1 MPLNN
6 QLEGAE
12 MKRLISITFAF
23 MYLILPFG
31 FIKASAMANQ
41 TVTIEGVEYAI
52 SDEIPYVV
60 VVPESIT
67 VGDADS
73 VYIAGEVNGTVTLS
87 VPSSTILTQEGKN
100 ENKISCSVQM
110 GTGNKLVLSKSTAL
124 QTVRDDIRVDFDGE
138 APLTGNWS
146 GNITYSVYANI
157 AKDVTGY
164 LNFTLSDDGTYY
176 IISSVKDTAILSYC
190 NNNLVL
196 PSTYNGK
203 PVKEIGEKL
212 FYAGV
217 NGSMADIAKQKGSIK
232 VTIPSSVTTIG
243 KYAFGY
249 FGGSGTQFIIEG
261 NNLKTIGDNAF
272 NRSYLYSINIPDS
285 VTSIGSDAFAYC
297 TYLAQV
303 NIPAYLQIL
312 GGWAFN
318 NCTALSGTIVLPET
332 LTNMEQSAFAS
343 CSKITAVEW
352 NCKLAAIP
360 YAAFKGCTK
369 LNSFSMSTSAKSVLT
384 EIKGYAFNKC
394 SALTSFEF
402 PPTVTT
408 IANYAFYASGL
419 KSATYPKTAKTE
431 SKSFPSGC
439 TLNPI

>member
-1 MPLNN
+1 
-6 QLEGAE
+6 

-31 FIKASAMANQ
+31 CIKASAIANQ
-41 TVTIEGVEYAI
+41 TVTVEGVTYAI
-52 SDEIPYVV
+52 SDETPYVV

-67 VGDADS
+67 VGDAES
-73 VYIAGEVNGTVTLS
+73 VYIAGAVNGTVTLS
-87 VPSSTILTQEGKN
+87 VPSSAILTQEGKS

-110 GTGNKLVLSKSTAL
+110 GTGNRLVLPKSS
-124 QTVRDDIRVDFDGE
+124 TVQKVSDNLSVNFKGK
-138 APLTGNWS
+138 APLVGNWN
-146 GNITYSVYANI
+146 GNITYSVYADI
-157 AKDVTGY
+157 AKDVTEY
-164 LNFTLSDDGTYY
+164 LNFTLSGDGTYY
-176 IISSVKDTAILSYC
+176 IISSVKDTSILSYC

-203 PVKEIGEKL
+203 PVREIGEKL

-217 NGSMADIAKQKGSIK
+217 NGSMVDIAKQKGSIK
-232 VTIPSSVTTIG
+232 VTIPSSITTIG

-249 FGGSGTQFIIEG
+249 FGGRGTQFVIEG

-272 NRSYLYSINIPDS
+272 NRSYLNSINIPDS

-297 TYLAQV
+297 TYLTQA
-303 NIPAYLQIL
+303 NIPASLQTL
-312 GGWAFN
+312 GSWAFN
-318 NCTALSGTIVLPET
+318 NCTALSGTIILPET
-332 LTNMEQSAFAS
+332 LTNMGQNTFVS

-352 NCKLAAIP
+352 NCKLPAIP
-360 YAAFKGCTK
+360 YAAFQGCTK
-369 LNSFSMSTSAKSVLT
+369 LSSFNMSTSAKSVLT

-394 SALTSFEF
+394 SALTSFDF
-402 PPTVTT
+402 PPTVTM

-439 TLNPI
+439 TLSPI